1 MIKILYI
8 WHDCFVVMTPA
19 ATIVFDYWL
28 DAGGLKNDFPAFI
41 DRIDPALPL
50 VVVVSHSHKDHYN
63 PSIFGWAKRFDNIH
77 FVVSTDIWKR
87 MRHIVSP
94 TSVYTGPKVDAG
106 RVTVLRR
113 NESAEIAGVRVAA
126 FPSTDVGNS
135 YIVES
140 AGRRIFH
147 AGDLNCWA
155 WRDDSTEQE
164 IRKAE
169 GDFRACLRD
178 IAAYLSGRPIDYCFF
193 PVDSRIGTGYA
204 SGAAE
209 FVRSFDVRH
218 FFPMHFELGDATERA
233 GRRADAADTSL
244 YANPERGEYIPL
256 TQPGAVYTDSSG
268 AAGLPE

>member
-193 PVDSRIGTGYA
+193 PVDSA
-204 SGAAE
+204 SARAMRAAPLNSCE
-209 FVRSFDVRH
+209 AS
-218 FFPMHFELGDATERA
+218 MSATSSRCTSNSVMPPNA
-233 GRRADAADTSL
+233 PDAAPMRPTHRFTPIRSV
-244 YANPERGEYIPL
+244 ANIFR
-256 TQPGAVYTDSSG
+256 
-268 AAGLPE
+268 